1 MKAKAS
7 DNIQDLTGQG
17 LEFLMDKAGNV
28 RLEFYDGNIVRHSK
42 SGNED
47 ATVIPMPDDSAIDTM
62 FKQAESHYFAP
73 WENSVIPETVI
84 PETDNVIHVD
94 FINKR
99 RIS

>member
-1 MKAKAS
+1 VKAKAS

-28 RLEFYDGNIVRHSK
+28 RLEFFDGHIVRHSK
-42 SGNED
+42 SGNND
-47 ATVIPMPDDSAIDTM
+47 VTVIPMPDDSAIDTM
-62 FKQAESHYFAP
+62 FKQAESHYVP
-73 WENSVIPETVI
+73 LGIRDI

-94 FINKR
+94 FVNKR